1 MQLTKRSLV
10 VVMLALVALL
20 GSGTSSAKRAPAH
33 RAAQRFL
40 WGAWIGSQF
49 TGGEPPWSW
58 AAVTAF
64 DARNA
69 GGRPLSIVH
78 WGVGTPWGH
87 AFSDWL
93 TPFNRVRR
101 AHALSL
107 VDMYT
112 QGVSLRKLASG
123 AYDSALRAW
132 ASGARRW
139 GHPFLLRFDWEMN
152 GKWFPWGTTPSNQN
166 TPADYVAA
174 WRHVHDVFT
183 AAGATNVRWVW
194 CPNSDPQRQMTNLA
208 SLFPGN
214 AYVDWTCLDGYNRD
228 APWTSFSRIFGST
241 YRRIMKLAPGK
252 PMILGEVASTGQ
264 GGDKARWI
272 TGMFHAIATRFRHI
286 RGLVWYDKYGL
297 PREGGPKD
305 WPIEA
310 TTSASAAFSQGI
322 SAVLAKKCRR
332 CLSVSRRRPSRP
344 VP

>member
-1 MQLTKRSLV
+1 
-10 VVMLALVALL
+10 
-20 GSGTSSAKRAPAH
+20 
-33 RAAQRFL
+33 
-40 WGAWIGSQF
+40 
-49 TGGEPPWSW
+49 
-58 AAVTAF
+58 
-64 DARNA
+64 
-69 GGRPLSIVH
+69 
-78 WGVGTPWGH
+78 
-87 AFSDWL
+87 
-93 TPFNRVRR
+93 
-101 AHALSL
+101 
-107 VDMYT
+107 
-112 QGVSLRKLASG
+112 
-123 AYDSALRAW
+123 
-132 ASGARRW
+132 
-139 GHPFLLRFDWEMN
+139 MN